1 MALAPPRAGKGTADV
16 HARQSLVQL
25 SSEVW
30 SAAFKAHFVAF
41 WIFGQSHQQRVQRLD
56 NVQHAAIHGMN
67 AATRLAASLDTETAL
82 SIQRKALS
90 NPSSGILTITEAAA
104 ELGIAVPSSTS
115 PNGGARTA
123 IDGVKLLGEAGADA
137 AAKLLV
143 YARAAWLNEEVYCV
157 ELGKATALM
166 QARALLRRMK
176 RDDLL
181 QLDDPLEAV
190 KQLPMH
196 ATHLC
201 ACTECKRMS
210 NAHSAVE
217 LQKPGVCQSFNE
229 IGVSS
234 CQIASGCKPCSVQ
247 LHCAKRSS
255 AALRTA
261 IQLEGDMKKRKIEG
275 EQIDRTAI
283 GRLTAIKQASAVES
297 GIAARVRRDAKNAME
312 QRPTAVACGEYA
324 MVAVPIVGRVV
335 RLYKSFYALCSYC
348 AALTRVQP
356 HLNRYGSEICCLRC
370 DHQMMGVEAV
380 AEGSASTHTRLC
392 RYCGATDVSTSWK
405 EIKAPL
411 DVAGP
416 NAQLPPPLRKV
427 YYCRQHYRGWVA
439 SAHRVLETRVILAHL
454 AHNAKP
460 VFGADSSYRAERPV
474 AQAPRKRATRKI
486 PRAAR

>member
-1 MALAPPRAGKGTADV
+1 M

-25 SSEVW
+25 SSEIW

-41 WIFGQSHQQRVQRLD
+41 WIFGQCHQQRVQRLD
-56 NVQHAAIHGMN
+56 NVQHSAIHGMN
-67 AATRLAASLDTETAL
+67 AATRLAASLDTDTAL
-82 SIQRKALS
+82 AIQRKALS

-104 ELGIAVPSSTS
+104 ELGIAAPSSTS

-123 IDGVKLLGEAGADA
+123 IDGVKLLGEAGNEA

-157 ELGKATALM
+157 ELGRATALM

-181 QLDDPLEAV
+181 ELDDPLEAV

-201 ACTECKRMS
+201 ACTECKRVS
-210 NAHSAVE
+210 NAHSIVE
-217 LQKPGVCQSFNE
+217 LQKPGVCQAFNE

-234 CQIASGCKPCSVQ
+234 CQIASGCKPCSVK

-275 EQIDRTAI
+275 EQIDRAAI
-283 GRLTAIKQASAVES
+283 TRLTATKSASAVES

-312 QRPTAVACGEYA
+312 QRPVAVACGEYA
-324 MVAVPIVGRVV
+324 MVAIPIVGRVV
-335 RLYKSFYALCSYC
+335 RLYKDFYALCSYC
-348 AALTRVQP
+348 GALTRVQP
-356 HLNRYGSEICCLRC
+356 HINRYGSEICCLRC

-380 AEGSASTHTRLC
+380 VAGGAAGHARLC
-392 RYCGATDVSTSWK
+392 RYCGATDTSSLWK

-416 NAQLPPPLRKV
+416 NALLPAPLRKV

-439 SAHRVLETRVILAHL
+439 AAHRVLETRVILAHL

-460 VFGADSSYRAERPV
+460 VFGADTGSKAEKPAPV
-474 AQAPRKRATRKI
+474 AKAPRKRAGRKL
-486 PRAAR
+486 PKLRK

>member
-1 MALAPPRAGKGTADV
+1 
-16 HARQSLVQL
+16 
-25 SSEVW
+25 
-30 SAAFKAHFVAF
+30 
-41 WIFGQSHQQRVQRLD
+41 
-56 NVQHAAIHGMN
+56 MN
-67 AATRLAASLDTETAL
+67 AATRLASSLDTATTLA
-82 SIQRKALS
+82 IQRKALS
-90 NPSSGILTITEAAA
+90 NPSSGILTITEAAN
-104 ELGIAVPSSTS
+104 ELGIAVPNSTS

-123 IDGVKLLGEAGADA
+123 IDGVKLLGEAGPEA

-157 ELGKATALM
+157 DLGEATARM

-176 RDDLL
+176 RDSLL
-181 QLDDPLEAV
+181 ELDDPLEAV

-201 ACTECKRMS
+201 ACTECKRVS

-217 LQKPGVCQSFNE
+217 LQKPGLCQSFNE

-234 CQIASGCKPCSVQ
+234 CQIASDCTACNVK

-275 EQIDRTAI
+275 EHIDRTAI
-283 GRLTAIKQASAVES
+283 TRLTATRSASAVES

-324 MVAVPIVGRVV
+324 MVAIPIVGRVV
-335 RLYKSFYALCSYC
+335 RLYKNFYALCSYC

-370 DHQMMGVEAV
+370 DNQIVGVSAAAV
-380 AEGSASTHTRLC
+380 AEAGGAVRKRLC
-392 RYCGATDVSTSWK
+392 RYCGATDTSSSWK

-411 DVAGP
+411 DIAGP
-416 NAQLPPPLRKV
+416 NALLPPPLRKV
-427 YYCRQHYRGWVA
+427 YYCRQHYRGWVT

-460 VFGADSSYRAERPV
+460 VFGADVGTKVEKPV
-474 AQAPRKRATRKI
+474 AKAPRKRTGRKF
-486 PRAAR
+486 PKMQK